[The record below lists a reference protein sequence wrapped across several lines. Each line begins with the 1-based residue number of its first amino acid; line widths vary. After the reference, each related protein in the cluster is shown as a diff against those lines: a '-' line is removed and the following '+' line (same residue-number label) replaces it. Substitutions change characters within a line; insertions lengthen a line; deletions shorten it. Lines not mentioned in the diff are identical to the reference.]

1 MLTNLVFQNNRPIT
15 VKNVTFNKLFLKF
28 KRIMATSILEQLD
41 QSGLFS
47 EFPTDVK
54 QQLAGISNTQTC
66 QNGQILYQNGDKPD
80 AFYGV
85 LSGGI
90 KMVTEDANGKCF
102 LHGLIQPGWWFGEI
116 SAMDGQPRGHTSI
129 AIGDTQ
135 LLRIPRNE
143 LLTFLESHPQLY
155 RHFINILCKRLRQAG
170 QMLEESAF
178 LPLSKRLARQLLRIH
193 KTGRQQKTKLSQ
205 EELATSLGVTRQS
218 IYRVLKD
225 WQLKKWIHVKYGNID
240 ILEPESLQTFIEL
253 SEQ

>member
-1 MLTNLVFQNNRPIT
+1 
-15 VKNVTFNKLFLKF
+15 
-28 KRIMATSILEQLD
+28 MATSILEQLD
-41 QSGLFS
+41 QSGLFN
-47 EFPTDVK
+47 EFPADVK

-116 SAMDGQPRGHTSI
+116 SAMDGQPRGHTAI

-143 LLTFLESHPQLY
+143 LL
-155 RHFINILCKRLRQAG
+155 HFINILCKRLRQAG

-193 KTGRQQKTKLSQ
+193 KTGRHKQTKLSQ

-225 WQLKKWIHVKYGNID
+225 WQLKNWIQVSYGNID